1 MNDKLVI
8 SGLHLSTRVGVTP
21 DERAAPQRVVVDVV
35 VATNLAAAAHSDD
48 LAETIDYAALITSI
62 ADAVESE
69 EANLLETLA
78 HRIVAR
84 VEEIKA
90 ATGVSVEVWK
100 EIVPVEEEVD
110 RVSVRIERQF
120 S

>member
-1 MNDKLVI
+1 MTDTLVI
-8 SGLHLSTRVGVTP
+8 NGLHLATRVGVTP
-21 DERAAPQRVVVDVV
+21 EERATPQRVVVDVV
-35 VATNLAAAAHSDD
+35 VSTNLAAAGRSDD
-48 LAETIDYAALITSI
+48 LRETIDYAALIASV

-84 VEEIKA
+84 VEEIKE
-90 ATGVSVEVWK
+90 ATGVTVEVWK

-120 S
+120 R